1 MKITDCFERRLFD
14 FLNVTTGAD
23 HCAIY
28 RSKRNE
34 LQGLYA
40 LSLDG
45 TDTALRQVRRYIDEQ
60 HWRRDHMIQEAQH
73 SPANGQ
79 PILLRFNTRK
89 FSDPYLRDL
98 IYGRTHIVER
108 MVVCRRADDDSLGF
122 NILSVLRSAR
132 GGPFLP
138 DDVSRLE
145 SFADVLMSII
155 EKHDE
160 VRIRQPSV
168 TEALASIADV
178 ERCIARAPEAPP
190 RREIEV
196 CARIVFGLS
205 SNDIAADL
213 GIGEQSVATY
223 RKRAYQRLGIPSR
236 RDLMLWYLALWQSG
250 GGTSGCGRRQ

>member
-1 MKITDCFERRLFD
+1 MERQDGDGRLVRQRQGRGG
-14 FLNVTTGAD
+14 LS
-23 HCAIY
+23 Y
-28 RSKRNE
+28 RFC
-34 LQGLYA
+34 
-40 LSLDG
+40 
-45 TDTALRQVRRYIDEQ
+45 LRQRGGVAIETHTPCPHRLYNVLQR
-60 HWRRDHMIQEAQH
+60 
-73 SPANGQ
+73 
-79 PILLRFNTRK
+79 L
-89 FSDPYLRDL
+89 
-98 IYGRTHIVER
+98 RTHIVER

>member
-1 MKITDCFERRLFD
+1 MAMIESRTGGAGPLHAGSALAGLVSEIGSDCFERRLFD

-73 SPANGQ
+73 SP
-79 PILLRFNTRK
+79 
-89 FSDPYLRDL
+89 
-98 IYGRTHIVER
+98 
-108 MVVCRRADDDSLGF
+108 VVCRRADDDSLGF